1 MEMKCF
7 EFSFFFKI
15 PLLFGTHPS
24 LGAMTSAAVFISN
37 CFISFIAALKFPSF
51 ACENSLHYLLAQDK
65 LIPRYFRTLSAQ
77 S

>member
-15 PLLFGTHPS
+15 PLLFGTYPS
-24 LGAMTSAAVFISN
+24 LGAMTLAAVFISKTVL
-37 CFISFIAALKFPSF
+37 SVLKFRSF

-65 LIPRYFRTLSAQ
+65 LIPWYFRTLSAQ